1 MHLLCKYSEKKFFLI
16 LENILGIY
24 FMIFFE
30 RIIVYKQILF
40 DM

>member
-1 MHLLCKYSEKKFFLI
+1 MHLLCKYREKKFFLI